1 MEFRLCY
8 SELVNGCYWLW
19 CSQRFLCFSFQL
31 FSAFALLWPFFML
44 PLAMM
49 CSGCILEVLHSLR
62 LSEAQMLGV
71 LSLGSWCLSNEE
83 AVFTNY
89 HFPWELHKDCFTS
102 LGGAPTWRGQCVL
115 IQGVKSAAAALPS
128 SCLCVHSQFILVGFF
143 YWGSLHLNKPSVWH
157 FLLLTT
163 RYACLHA

>member
-1 MEFRLCY
+1 MDAIGCGVLRGFCA
-8 SELVNGCYWLW
+8 LVFKDFLLLNF
-19 CSQRFLCFSFQL
+19 SDPFLCS
-31 FSAFALLWPFFML
+31 LL
-44 PLAMM
+44 AVM
-49 CSGCILEVLHSLR
+49 CCGCTVEVLHSLR

-102 LGGAPTWRGQCVL
+102 LGGTPTWRGQCVL

-163 RYACLHA
+163 CYACLHA